1 MVLLLEGE
9 CVVRSHISPRPE
21 PPLLQVV
28 QVSDSHGSG
37 ANVTLFLASSEA
49 LSSLWVKPPS
59 SDWRLV
65 VPAPVAVAVSAWGEG
80 TQLMVLKGVD
90 VAGNTQQPAANFS
103 WFVPLTCSATVP
115 ASGWGSRVGYTR
127 NTTLEFSLRGSA
139 SVSSFQVSLDG
150 AAVELV
156 AGPRY
161 VAVVGAGQA
170 DGGHSIRVWGVDAAG
185 VVDAEVCD
193 SVSWLV
199 DTTPPVR
206 WILRPF

>member
-1 MVLLLEGE
+1 M
-9 CVVRSHISPRPE
+9 SH
-21 PPLLQVV
+21 
-28 QVSDSHGSG
+28 SDGG
-37 ANVTLFLASSEA
+37 GVNLTLHLASSEA

-59 SDWRLV
+59 LDWRLLA
-65 VPAPVAVAVSAWGEG
+65 PAPVAITVSAWGEG
-80 TQLMVLKGVD
+80 TQLTALKGVD

-139 SVSSFQVSLDG
+139 SLSSFHVSLDG

-156 AGPRY
+156 AGPHY

-185 VVDAEVCD
+185 VVDDEVCD
-193 SVSWLV
+193 SLSWFV